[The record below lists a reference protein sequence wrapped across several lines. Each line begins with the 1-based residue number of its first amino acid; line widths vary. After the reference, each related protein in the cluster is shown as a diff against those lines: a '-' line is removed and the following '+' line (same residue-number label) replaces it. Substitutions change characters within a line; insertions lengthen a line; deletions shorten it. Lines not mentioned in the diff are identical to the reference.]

1 MATTGNGLPRL
12 PQEARILIVDDHE
25 LARAGMRAMLAPEPD
40 LLVVGE
46 ARDGAEALRLCR
58 ALRPDLVLMDVRMP
72 QLDGLAATRAL
83 KAEFPT
89 VAVIVVTIYENP
101 DYLLQAL
108 RAGAAGYVLK
118 DATQQQLVTA
128 VRQLLRQEFLLHPG
142 LMGELLGR
150 LAAEVPSRPV
160 ALPERLTPREATVLR
175 LLAQGRTNRE
185 IAAELRV
192 AVGTVKVHIEHI
204 LAKLSVSD
212 RTQAAVRALELG
224 LLSPATE

>member
-1 MATTGNGLPRL
+1 
-12 PQEARILIVDDHE
+12 
-25 LARAGMRAMLAPEPD
+25 
-40 LLVVGE
+40 
-46 ARDGAEALRLCR
+46 
-58 ALRPDLVLMDVRMP
+58 
-72 QLDGLAATRAL
+72 
-83 KAEFPT
+83 
-89 VAVIVVTIYENP
+89 
-101 DYLLQAL
+101 
-108 RAGAAGYVLK
+108 
-118 DATQQQLVTA
+118 
-128 VRQLLRQEFLLHPG
+128 
-142 LMGELLGR
+142 MGELLGR

>member
-1 MATTGNGLPRL
+1 MASPAAPRV
-12 PQEARILIVDDHE
+12 ARILIVDDHE
-25 LARAGMRAMLAPEPD
+25 LARSGMCAMLAPELD
-40 LLVVGE
+40 LEVVGE
-46 ARDGAEALRLCR
+46 ARDGAEALRACR

-72 QLDGLAATRAL
+72 TLDGIAATRAL
-83 KAEFPT
+83 KIEFPT

-128 VRQLLRQEFLLHPG
+128 IRQLLRQEFLLHPG
-142 LMGELLGR
+142 VMNELLGR
-150 LAAEVPSRPV
+150 LAVEAPARRA
-160 ALPERLTPREATVLR
+160 ALPERLTPREAAVLR

-204 LAKLSVSD
+204 LAKLAVSD